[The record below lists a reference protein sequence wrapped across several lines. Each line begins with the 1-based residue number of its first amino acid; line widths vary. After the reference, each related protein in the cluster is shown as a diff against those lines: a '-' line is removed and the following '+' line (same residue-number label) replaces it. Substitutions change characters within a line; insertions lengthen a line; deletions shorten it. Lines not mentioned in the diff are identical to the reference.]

1 MKFII
6 TGAKGQL
13 AKEFLKVLQNDN
25 HKITA
30 LDRERLDVSASQA
43 VLDAFSHFRP
53 DIVINC
59 ASYNFVDK
67 AEEDFETAFRIN
79 ALGPKNLASACKRYD
94 TLLVHYST
102 DYVFNGEKR
111 DFYTELD
118 EPDPINNYGKSKLS
132 GEDLLRNELDNFLL
146 FRVSWVYGEG
156 RQNFLYKLKNWAEK
170 SSVIRVVCDQI
181 SVPTYTE
188 DIVRFTM
195 KAIDEGL
202 RGMYHLTNSG
212 YASRYE
218 VARYFIDKLGQNRL
232 ILPVNSD
239 YFNPPDK
246 RTAKRPYFSA
256 MSNGNLS
263 KDLRLSIPDWR
274 DGIERF
280 VKRLRGNEMT
290 I

>member
-1 MKFII
+1 MKLII

-13 AKEFLKVLQNDN
+13 AGEFSKVLQNDN
-25 HKITA
+25 HKITSF
-30 LDRERLDVSASQA
+30 DRESLDVSDSQA
-43 VLDAFSHFRP
+43 VLEAISHVRP
-53 DIVINC
+53 DVVINC
-59 ASYNFVDK
+59 AAYNFVDK

-79 ALGPKNLASACKRYD
+79 AFGPKNLASACKRYNAF
-94 TLLVHYST
+94 LVHYST

-132 GEDLLRNELDNFLL
+132 GEDLLKNEIDNFLL

-170 SSVIRVVCDQI
+170 NSVIRVVCDQI

-202 RGMYHLTNSG
+202 KGMYHLTNSG

-218 VARYFIDKLGQNRL
+218 VARYFIDKLGLNRL

-256 MSNGNLS
+256 MSNGTLS
-263 KDLRLSIPDWR
+263 KDFRLNIPDWR
-274 DGIERF
+274 NGIDRF
-280 VKRLRGNEMT
+280 VERLRKNEMT
-290 I
+290 V